1 MGRSERFWDD
11 MYGSGMPV
19 WKVCAERP
27 EGGRVLFEGASVE
40 VAVRRGRIFFWR
52 RSSRYVWICGTRTI
66 IRCNSNLVKVVWGG
80 MFENLTRVGSW
91 FSSNGTAHYN
101 VFGSW

>member
-1 MGRSERFWDD
+1 MGRSKRFWDD

-40 VAVRRGRIFFWR
+40 VAVRRGQIFLAAQFK
-52 RSSRYVWICGTRTI
+52 
-66 IRCNSNLVKVVWGG
+66 IRLDLRDEGDHT
-80 MFENLTRVGSW
+80 M
-91 FSSNGTAHYN
+91 
-101 VFGSW
+101 